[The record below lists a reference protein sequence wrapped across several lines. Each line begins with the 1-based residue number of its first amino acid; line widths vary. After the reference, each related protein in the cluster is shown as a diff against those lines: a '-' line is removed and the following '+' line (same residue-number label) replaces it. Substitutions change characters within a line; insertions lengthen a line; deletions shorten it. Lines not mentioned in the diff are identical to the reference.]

1 MRRLHRAVLQQDAG
15 APSIPNMFPSL
26 AARQVAVR
34 RGEVSVIAGQAGSGK
49 SSFAGAFA
57 YRAQVPTLYVSMDTH
72 KDTMSMRLLS
82 MILDTPSNVVE
93 EAMTDKQWAA
103 EVLAQAD
110 WFTWAFDSVNDV
122 QAIENELLAHIE
134 LNGVA
139 PELTVVDNLTDMDTD
154 GAGEWDGARNL
165 MKDFKYLAREYDTS
179 LLVLHHTGD
188 KYLESGTCP
197 ARWDLMGKVSQTP
210 ALILTVAQ
218 NDAGFIGVCP
228 VKNRYGP
235 ADPSGRTPTWLRFDA
250 GSMQITEVESD
261 FDGF

>member
-1 MRRLHRAVLQQDAG
+1 MRRLHRAILQDENT

-26 AARQVAVR
+26 AARQVAIR
-34 RGEVSVIAGQAGSGK
+34 RGEVNVIAGQAGSGK
-49 SSFAGAFA
+49 SSLAMALA
-57 YRAQVPTLYVSMDTH
+57 YRSRVQTLYVSMDTH
-72 KDTMSMRLLS
+72 KDTMSMRLIS
-82 MILDTPSNVVE
+82 MILNTPSNIVE
-93 EAMTDKQWAA
+93 PAMQDREWAS
-103 EVLAQAD
+103 EVLSEAD

-122 QAIENELLAHIE
+122 QAIEDEILAHIE

-139 PELTVVDNLTDMDTD
+139 PELTVVDNLTDMST
-154 GAGEWDGARNL
+154 GGEEEWGGARNL

-179 LLVLHHTGD
+179 LLVLHHTAD
-188 KYLESGTCP
+188 KYLESGCAP

-235 ADPSGRTPTWLRFDA
+235 ADPSGRTPVWLRFDA
-250 GSMQITEVESD
+250 ASMQIEEVEREFS
-261 FDGF
+261 GG